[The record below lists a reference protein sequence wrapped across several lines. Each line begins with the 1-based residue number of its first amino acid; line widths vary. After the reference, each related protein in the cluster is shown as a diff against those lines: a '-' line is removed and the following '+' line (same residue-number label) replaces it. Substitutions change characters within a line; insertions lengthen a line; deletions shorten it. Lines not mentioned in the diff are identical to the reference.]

1 MAYPEYRA
9 PGSLNGALEMLRD
22 AGESAKIIAGGTD
35 LLPGLRQGATNPKLL
50 IDLRFVSLNQ
60 IKLDNNGIC
69 LGASVTHSQLLK
81 SATVKAQFPALA
93 TACSE
98 IGSPPI
104 RNRGTLGGNLVQAS
118 PAADT
123 APPLLAYDAQVVL
136 VRLGS
141 KRTVPLIDF
150 FTGPG
155 KTVKREDEI
164 LTEIWLP
171 FMPRRTASE
180 FMKLGKRK
188 AMAIAVASVTVR
200 LTQHSNGH
208 ISEARIALGSVAP
221 MPLRARAA
229 EAMIEG
235 NTITRSLI
243 TEAAQKSR
251 EQASPIS
258 DIRASADYRQRMV
271 EVLTRR
277 GLTSA
282 WRKLEG
288 GNQGD

>member
-1 MAYPEYRA
+1 MGYPEYRA
-9 PGSLNGALEMLRD
+9 PGSLNEALEMLRD

-35 LLPGLRQGATNPKLL
+35 LLPGLRRAATNPKLL

-60 IKLDNNGIC
+60 IKSDNNGIC
-69 LGASVTHSQLLK
+69 LGAGVTHSQLLK
-81 SATVKAQFPALA
+81 SAAVKAQFPALA

-155 KTVKREDEI
+155 RTVKREDEL
-164 LTEIWLP
+164 LTKIWLP
-171 FMPRRTASE
+171 FMPRHTASE
-180 FMKLGKRK
+180 FIKLGKRR
-188 AMAIAVASVTVR
+188 AMAIAVASVSVR
-200 LTQHSNGH
+200 LTLHNDGH

-221 MPLRARAA
+221 VPLRARAA

-288 GNQGD
+288 GNQGG